1 MMMWSYRHLQVF
13 NPNHLVGVEEKVA
26 CPNRASNRSKLFLFI
41 VSLFS
46 YGALV
51 MVLSAHWHTVG
62 ISLALEDRE
71 HVYGKPHR

>member
-26 CPNRASNRSKLFLFI
+26 CPNRASNHSKLFLFI
-41 VSLFS
+41 VSFS

-51 MVLSAHWHTVG
+51 MVLSAHTVG
-62 ISLALEDRE
+62 ISLL
-71 HVYGKPHR
+71 